1 MTASISLTEA
11 SRRANVST
19 TSVRRWITSGKLKAS
34 KTQGDEWVIDPDDL
48 HLFLIR
54 QSGGQVPPTSPR
66 PFGGKRTGATTVP
79 PTVSPTVGGGD
90 GYAEALKEAREA
102 LSRERRINDELR
114 ARVTALEQERT
125 QHMAEMRALLSK
137 DAASKEG
144 VLSRWI
150 RR

>member
-1 MTASISLTEA
+1 MSSHLSLTEA

-34 KTQGDEWVIDPDDL
+34 KTQSEEWVIEPDEL

-54 QSGGQVPPTSPR
+54 QSGGPVPPTVPR
-66 PFGGKRTGATTVP
+66 TSGGRRTGATTVP
-79 PTVSPTVGGGD
+79 TTVAPTVGGGE

-102 LSRERRINDELR
+102 LARERRINDELR
-114 ARVTALEQERT
+114 ARVLSMEQERT
-125 QHMAEMRALLSK
+125 QHMAEMRAFLSK
-137 DAASKEG
+137 DSPKDG